1 MSGHTHTSW
10 AEVRAK
16 IMANPGY
23 GKAYEAARLRYELG
37 KTVRERRED
46 LGLSQAELGKLAGL
60 KQPAVARFE
69 AGGTMPTIPVL
80 ERLAE
85 ALDMT
90 LWIELRANSRS
101 GQVDPAAQ
109 VGEALA
115 AAAPAEGDDLGGNG
129 DGRFLRGAGAKV
141 EADRGGQ
148 PG

>member
-1 MSGHTHTSW
+1 MSGHQSW
-10 AEVRAK
+10 AELSAK
-16 IMANPGY
+16 IMANPESVKG
-23 GKAYEAARLRYELG
+23 YEAARLRYELG
-37 KTVRERRED
+37 KTVRERREE
-46 LGLSQAELGKLAGL
+46 LGLSQAELGKSAGL

-80 ERLAE
+80 ERLAA
-85 ALDMT
+85 ALGMK
-90 LWIELRANSRS
+90 LWIELRADTRS
-101 GQVDPAAQ
+101 GHVDPAGQ

-129 DGRFLRGAGAKV
+129 DGRFLRSPGAKV